1 MLARYKMYRGK
12 RPSTEPLPHGIRQD
26 TRWRTKHVLRPG
38 EEMVNDYLELPDDIA
53 WRKFSRAYRALLDE
67 RFRSDRTPFDL
78 LAKLASNED
87 VFIGCSC
94 PTKANPR
101 VDRCHTFLALEFMKR
116 EYPALRIEFPW
127 PHD

>member
-12 RPSTEPLPHGIRQD
+12 RPPTDLLPNGIRQD

-38 EEMVNDYLELPDDIA
+38 QEMVNDYLESSDDIA

-67 RFRSDRTPFDL
+67 RFRTNRTPFDR
-78 LAKLASNED
+78 LAELASNED
-87 VFIGCSC
+87 VYIGCSC

-101 VDRCHTFLALEFMKR
+101 VDRCHTFLALEFMKGK
-116 EYPALRIEFPW
+116 YPALRVESPR